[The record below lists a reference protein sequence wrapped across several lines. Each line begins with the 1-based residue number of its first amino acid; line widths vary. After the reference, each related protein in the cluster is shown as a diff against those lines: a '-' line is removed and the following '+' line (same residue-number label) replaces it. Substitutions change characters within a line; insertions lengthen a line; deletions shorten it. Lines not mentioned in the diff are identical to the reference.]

1 MRYNAKRD
9 ANQPAIVEALRA
21 VGCQVLLLHRVGG
34 GVPDLLVKTRGGRL
48 RLMEIKDGS
57 RPPSERGLEVKQRQF
72 QEEWKPCCCVV
83 ESVEQALREVML

>member
-1 MRYNAKRD
+1 
-9 ANQPAIVEALRA
+9 
-21 VGCQVLLLHRVGG
+21 
-34 GVPDLLVKTRGGRL
+34 
-48 RLMEIKDGS
+48 MEIKDGS